1 MDSLSPEYESDLRI
15 FAAQYFQV
23 VDAQSLI
30 FPSNPVLIKPA
41 AQKWVYQ
48 NMFNE
53 DVIWPIPPASYRM
66 RVLKAL
72 LSRIED
78 SIMDPEEDEI
88 SDDLMACWGDLVAR
102 PKRPPLEEA
111 QDLSYIKYSPPGTLG
126 RGESQAIVTSEN
138 RGLILSSGTTG
149 FRTWEAAL
157 HQGTYLS
164 TPAGRAVVSGK
175 NIVELGAGTGLV
187 SMYCLKYLG
196 AKRVVATDREPALI
210 SNIEDCVVRNNLDCS
225 KFHSRIWEWGRPLEL
240 PDDSGADHPTTFDVA
255 LGSDLVCAS
264 QNHLHVSDDLKA
276 RVHRTDPWYDWQI
289 YDADLIPVLLS
300 TLRELFENYG
310 LKVFLISATLR
321 NRKTFAMFL
330 KSCGVHPC
338 QSSLMY
344 AGWYTKSH

>member
-255 LGSDLVCAS
+255 LGSDL
-264 QNHLHVSDDLKA
+264 
-276 RVHRTDPWYDWQI
+276 I

-321 NRKTFAMFL
+321 NWKTFAMFL
-330 KSCGVHPC
+330 KSCETNHFHAQPIDFNSPPL
-338 QSSLMY
+338 QSQDGFFHSTNVPIRTY
-344 AGWYTKSH
+344 KITTREA